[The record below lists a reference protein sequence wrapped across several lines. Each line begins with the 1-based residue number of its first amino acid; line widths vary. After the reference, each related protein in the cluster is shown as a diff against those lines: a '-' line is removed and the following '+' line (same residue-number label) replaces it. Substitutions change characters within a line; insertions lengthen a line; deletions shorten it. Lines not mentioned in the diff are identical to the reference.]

1 MTRFSTFRLDIVR
14 FPLPKFGRPNFGR
27 QTPPVNSTKVI
38 LCIFYKRQFSSV
50 ICPSFQ
56 IYLSFYC
63 MTLVST
69 FKLDIVRF
77 SLPKFGHNYPL
88 DKAYTLYMTQI
99 FQISGMFSNQE
110 H

>member
-1 MTRFSTFRLDIVR
+1 MTRFSTFRLDIMR
-14 FPLPKFGRPNFGR
+14 FSLPKFGRPTLGR
-27 QTPPVNSTKVI
+27 QTPSVNSTKVT
-38 LCIFYKRQFSSV
+38 LCIFYKREFSSV

-88 DKAYTLYMTQI
+88 DKAYYT
-99 FQISGMFSNQE
+99 
-110 H
+110 